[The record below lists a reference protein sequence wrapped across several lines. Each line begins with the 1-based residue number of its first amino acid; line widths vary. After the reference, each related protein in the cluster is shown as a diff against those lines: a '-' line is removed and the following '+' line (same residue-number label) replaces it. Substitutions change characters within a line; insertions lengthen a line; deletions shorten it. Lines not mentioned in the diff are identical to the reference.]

1 LLVQTYKVPNLVG
14 NGLTTTKEAF
24 MMIKL
29 EEITALEAT
38 PCGDTRILLWNGS
51 SIYVNHN
58 IEMTVLADNGQG
70 YLLLESPGDT
80 DAN

>member
-70 YLLLESPGDT
+70 YLLLESPADT
-80 DAN
+80 DEY